1 MNPVLGRLVRLP
13 LWAQDTALAIFVA
26 LMQWQ
31 GTKQVATHR
40 GEVFDPGQTVFPAV
54 VLLGGGL
61 LLAVRRRWPVATF
74 VVIGG
79 MSVCY
84 YAAGYPDGPG
94 WVAFFVAAYT
104 LTAYGDGVR
113 SMRIAVGGLAALTVG
128 WILTADISEGGQM
141 GWLMF
146 RIGTA
151 IMATILGESV
161 RMRRV
166 LAAQAQERAER
177 AERTREEE
185 ARRRVDAERMR
196 IAREVHDTVA
206 HAIAIINVQAG
217 VTAHVLDRRPE
228 QARETLTT
236 IERTSAR
243 ALHELRATLGVLTDG
258 SDDSKAPVPGM
269 AQVNDLVRMAREAGL
284 SVSVELSPEGSQDL
298 PSALDSAAYRI
309 LQESLTNVIRHAG
322 PGVTVRASV
331 ERSEDEL
338 VVEVSDDGLG
348 SPCPEVGSG
357 RGIVGM
363 RERCELL
370 GGSLTAGPRP
380 GNGFEVLAR
389 IPVRAGLAPAR

>member
-13 LWAQDTALAIFVA
+13 LWVQDTALAIFIA

-31 GTKQVATHR
+31 GTRHTAASQGTSV
-40 GEVFDPGQTVFPAV
+40 DPTENLFPAI
-54 VLLGGGL
+54 VLMGSGL
-61 LLAVRRRWPVATF
+61 LLIVRRRWPVPVF
-74 VVIGG
+74 VAIGA
-79 MSVCY
+79 MSLCY

-104 LTAYGDGVR
+104 LTAHGDGIR
-113 SMRIAVGGLAALTVG
+113 SMRIAMGGLTALAIG
-128 WILTADISEGGQM
+128 WIITADTSDPNRM

-166 LAAQAQERAER
+166 LAAQAHERAER
-177 AERTREEE
+177 AERTREQE

-217 VTAHVLDRRPE
+217 ATAHVLDKRPE

-243 ALHELRATLGVLTDG
+243 ALQELRATLGVLTDG
-258 SDDSKAPVPGM
+258 SDDTRAPAPGM
-269 AQVNDLVRMAREAGL
+269 DQVSELVRVAREAGL
-284 SVSVELSPEGSQDL
+284 SVEIKLPANAKEL

-309 LQESLTNVIRHAG
+309 LQESLTNAIRHAG
-322 PGVTVRASV
+322 SGVTVRATV
-331 ERSEDEL
+331 AYDGDEL
-338 VVEVSDDGLG
+338 VVKVSDDGVG
-348 SPCPEVGSG
+348 SSAFEAGSG

-370 GGSLTAGPRP
+370 GGSLIAGPRT
-380 GNGFEVLAR
+380 GGGFEVLAQL
-389 IPVRAGLAPAR
+389 PVRAGLVAAA